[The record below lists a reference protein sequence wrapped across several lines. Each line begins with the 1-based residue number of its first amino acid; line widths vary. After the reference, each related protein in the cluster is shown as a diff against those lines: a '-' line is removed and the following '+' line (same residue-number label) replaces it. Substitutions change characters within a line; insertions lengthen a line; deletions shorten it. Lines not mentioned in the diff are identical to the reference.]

1 MSRPRS
7 SGPTQAAVAA
17 RAGVSVATVSKA
29 LRADPV
35 ISAPTRTAVLAA
47 ARELGYRT
55 PMTSLPA
62 GGTDQAAHP
71 VTAVF
76 DSVDTQYAAYVLRGL
91 LEEAELDGVWLRVRH
106 IGSAMDQ
113 LDQAHHQ
120 AWERSVLEVLSSSY
134 GVVLVTTGVTPA
146 MVNSAA
152 ELSVPLVA
160 VDPATAVPEGTS
172 SIGATNHRG
181 GQQAVTHLLE
191 LGHRRIGIVTGPLE
205 SIPATERLAGY
216 RSALATAGITP
227 EPQLVR
233 AGGFDYDS
241 GLVQGGHLLDLQKP
255 PTAIVAGCDAT
266 AVGVIEAARRRG
278 LRVPEDLSVVGFDDT
293 LTATVCSPR
302 LTTIHQPLVDIGAE
316 AMRTVIRLAT
326 SHGSRALSPI
336 ELATSLVVRDSTAPP
351 LHTCSTCQD
360 GAPTGTVEG
369 SHPAATG

>member
-7 SGPTQAAVAA
+7 SSPTQAAVAA

-55 PMTSLPA
+55 PVTTLP
-62 GGTDQAAHP
+62 GGAEDRIARP

-76 DSVDTQYAAYVLRGL
+76 DTVDTQYAAHVLRGL

-113 LDQAHHQ
+113 LDEAHRQ
-120 AWERSVLEVLSSSY
+120 AWEHSVLEVLPSSY
-134 GVVLVTTGVTPA
+134 GVVLVTTGVTAA
-146 MVNSAA
+146 MVQAA
-152 ELSVPLVA
+152 EKHGIPLVA
-160 VDPATAVPEGTS
+160 VDPASAVPAGTS

-181 GQQAVTHLLE
+181 GGQAVTHLLD
-191 LGHRRIGIVTGPLE
+191 LGHRRIGIITGPTG
-205 SIPATERLAGY
+205 SIPAGERLAGY
-216 RSALATAGITP
+216 RSALATAGIECDP
-227 EPQLVR
+227 ELVR
-233 AGGFDYDS
+233 TGRFDYES
-241 GLVQGGHLLDLQKP
+241 GVLHGGDLLDLPVP
-255 PTAIVAGCDAT
+255 PTAVIACCDAA
-266 AVGVIEAARRRG
+266 AVGVIEAARRRD

-302 LTTIHQPLVDIGAE
+302 LTTVNQPLVDIGAE
-316 AMRTVIRLAT
+316 AMRTLIRLAT
-326 SHGSRALSPI
+326 SRGSRALSPI

-351 LHTCSTCQD
+351 LNTCSVD
-360 GAPTGTVEG
+360 
-369 SHPAATG
+369 

>member
-55 PMTSLPA
+55 PVTTLP
-62 GGTDQAAHP
+62 GAAADPTARP

-76 DSVDTQYAAYVLRGL
+76 DTVDTQYAAYVLRGL

-106 IGSAMDQ
+106 IGSSMDQ
-113 LDQAHHQ
+113 LDQAHREV
-120 AWERSVLEVLSSSY
+120 WERSVLEVLPSSY
-134 GVVLVTTGVTPA
+134 GVVLVTTGVTA
-146 MVNSAA
+146 TMVASAG

-160 VDPATAVPEGTS
+160 VDPASAVPGGIS
-172 SIGATNHRG
+172 SIGATNQRG

-191 LGHRRIGIVTGPLE
+191 LGHRRIGIVTGPSE
-205 SIPATERLAGY
+205 SIPANERVAGY
-216 RSALATAGITP
+216 RSALATAGIAHDP
-227 EPQLVR
+227 ALVR
-233 AGGFDYDS
+233 AGRFDYDS
-241 GLVQGGHLLDLQKP
+241 GLVHGGDLLDLKAP
-255 PTAIVAGCDAT
+255 PTAIVAGCDAA

-302 LTTIHQPLVDIGAE
+302 LTTVHQPLVDIGAE

-326 SHGSRALSPI
+326 SRGSRALSPI
-336 ELATSLVVRDSTAPP
+336 ELATTLVVRDSTAPP
-351 LHTCSTCQD
+351 LHTCSAYQED
-360 GAPTGTVEG
+360 APTDTTEG
-369 SHPAATG
+369 SHPAVTG

>member
-1 MSRPRS
+1 MPRPRS

-35 ISAPTRTAVLAA
+35 ISAPTRTAVLTA

-55 PMTSLPA
+55 PMTVLP
-62 GGTDQAAHP
+62 GTPDDHAARP

-76 DSVDTQYAAYVLRGL
+76 DTVDTQYAAYVLRGL

-113 LDQAHHQ
+113 LDQAHLRT
-120 AWERSVLEVLSSSY
+120 WERSVLEVMPSSY
-134 GVVLVTTGVTPA
+134 GVVLVTTGVTSA
-146 MVNSAA
+146 MVEASGQQH
-152 ELSVPLVA
+152 VPLVA
-160 VDPATAVPEGTS
+160 IDPATAVPEGTS

-181 GQQAVTHLLE
+181 GQQAVTHLLD
-191 LGHRRIGIVTGPLE
+191 LGHRRIGIVTGPSE
-205 SIPATERLAGY
+205 SIPATERVAGY
-216 RSALATAGITP
+216 RSALATAGIAP
-227 EPQLVR
+227 EPELIR
-233 AGGFDYDS
+233 AGRFDYDS
-241 GLVQGGHLLDLQKP
+241 GLIHGGDLLDLDTP
-255 PTAIVAGCDAT
+255 LTAVIAGCDAA

-316 AMRTVIRLAT
+316 AMRTIIRLAT
-326 SHGSRALSPI
+326 SRGSRALSPI
-336 ELATSLVVRDSTAPP
+336 ELATSLVVHDSTAPP
-351 LHTCSTCQD
+351 
-360 GAPTGTVEG
+360 PT
-369 SHPAATG
+369 SR